1 MPKIEI
7 DREWCIESAK
17 REGDSEV
24 GAGLVADTIKTYQA
38 NDVGASQCL
47 VTLEGFIGDMD
58 NAELADD
65 STVDTSDAVTAINGL
80 IWSLEQRDAEIERLR
95 ASHAELEAI
104 GKRMIEENERLQA
117 AKRRALAIADERVI
131 EAHKAKQEN
140 AQLRSAL
147 QELLRTASLLHQNAI
162 GCATNH
168 HGLDI
173 ELNGLPGWL
182 VDTKASIDHAI
193 ALEQNVSGEVA
204 K

>member
-1 MPKIEI
+1 M
-7 DREWCIESAK
+7 
-17 REGDSEV
+17 
-24 GAGLVADTIKTYQA
+24 ADTIKTYQA

-65 STVDTSDAVTAINGL
+65 STVDTSDAITAINGL
-80 IWSLEQRDAEIERLR
+80 IWSLEQRDAEIKRLR

-117 AKRRALAIADERVI
+117 AKRRALAIADERAK
-131 EAHKAKQEN
+131 EAN
-140 AQLRSAL
+140 TLRAAL
-147 QELLRTASLLHQNAI
+147 KDILRTASLLQQNAI

-182 VDTKASIDHAI
+182 VDTKASIDHAT
-193 ALEQNVSGEVA
+193 AVEQSASGRR
-204 K
+204 